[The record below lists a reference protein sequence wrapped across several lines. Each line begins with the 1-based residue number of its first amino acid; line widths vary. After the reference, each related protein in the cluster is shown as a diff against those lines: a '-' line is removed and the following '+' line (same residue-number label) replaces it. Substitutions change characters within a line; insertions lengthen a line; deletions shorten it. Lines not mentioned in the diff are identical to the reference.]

1 MAIDD
6 VRLSQ
11 LASFDLPLL
20 RLEKKFGE
28 RPAQQLRAI
37 LVTEH
42 AHEGGVDILQ
52 LTLGVG
58 LINAFLQG
66 LEQVL
71 ETGLA
76 LAFGGDV
83 ARKDAK
89 ALLGALTNQ
98 RMGGA
103 LKVSRGRFMFEA
115 NAQNAGAISPFQ
127 QGRQFEL
134 Q

>member
-37 LVTEH
+37 FVTQH
-42 AHEGGVDILQ
+42 AHKGGVNIFQ
-52 LTLGVG
+52 LTLGVSQ
-58 LINAFLQG
+58 IDAFLQG
-66 LEQVL
+66 FEQILEA
-71 ETGLA
+71 GLA
-76 LAFGGDV
+76 LAFGGDI
-83 ARKDAK
+83 ACKDAK
-89 ALLGALTNQ
+89 TLLGALTNQ

-103 LKVSRGRFMFEA
+103 LEVSRGRFLLEA
-115 NAQNAGAISPFQ
+115 NA
-127 QGRQFEL
+127 
-134 Q
+134 